1 MSDAGTAQE
10 ERVRWG
16 WVLLCFVVGLLL
28 TVAPF
33 VLEDRLGWTGAAP
46 STMTNVGTAFLL
58 AAVLFFL
65 ERRFVMTVRRAA
77 GQAAGAAVSGVAE
90 ELRQTTQD
98 LRTSI
103 DELQTQAVGRAAA
116 AAAAQD
122 AKIARLD
129 EDISFGTLTHALSEA
144 YGMNALAWNAVTV
157 LGGRSLSAPRFAVS
171 WLSYDADDSF
181 GTGDALIFELEVT
194 RNPEPGR
201 SGRPVVRRR
210 WVPDQSAD
218 EFGAELILEMQRHG
232 FGPEARIVDL
242 GALMANLRSAL
253 ADALAARRDDGWF
266 SGRLMEYAD
275 PWAVTSVGLE
285 HRDHGVVLMASEFP
299 PTFGPLSADRPKRPP
314 KPAAPNWA
322 DDAEFNTVYGWAEAH
337 FPPSPSAALYA
348 RAGGPRP
355 VLPGD

>member
-1 MSDAGTAQE
+1 MSDAGHAQE

-28 TVAPF
+28 TVARF
-33 VLEDRLGWTGAAP
+33 VLEDRWGWTGAAP

-65 ERRFVMTVRRAA
+65 ERRFVKTVRRAA

-103 DELQTQAVGRAAA
+103 DELQAQAAGRAAA

-122 AKIARLD
+122 EKVARLD
-129 EDISFGTLTHALSEA
+129 DDISFDTLTQALSEA
-144 YGMNALAWNAVTV
+144 YGMNALAWKSVTV

-171 WLSYDADDSF
+171 WLRYDDDDGF
-181 GTGDALIFELEVT
+181 ETGDALVFELEVT

-201 SGRPVVRRR
+201 PGRPVVRRQ
-210 WVPDQSAD
+210 WAPGHPAED
-218 EFGAELILEMQRHG
+218 FGAGLIQEMQRHG
-232 FGPEARIVDL
+232 FGPEARTVDL

-253 ADALAARRDDGWF
+253 ADALAARRDDSWF

-285 HRDHGVVLMASEFP
+285 HRERGVVLLADEFP
-299 PTFGPLSADRPKRPP
+299 STWGSLSADRRNRPP
-314 KPAAPNWA
+314 KPAPPDWA
-322 DDAEFNTVYGWAEAH
+322 DSSEFGRVYGWAEAH
-337 FPPSPSAALYA
+337 FPPSPTAALYS
-348 RAGGPRP
+348 RGSGPRP